1 MKKRAIVS
9 VVASLALAGVMCVG
23 LAACGGAN
31 AKSIKGEEVTKE
43 VWDAAF
49 DFDNEVYQNFKLEIK
64 EDAKSEME
72 FMGIKAKGSGTETKT
87 YIYAEGL
94 TYAKEKQK
102 MTVKGSVPDDMKA
115 LLSEEQI
122 KQLEEQLNQK
132 IDEEKEY
139 YVDETDGAAKYIQ
152 KVDGAWKNVSSVG
165 KSAMA
170 ALKSECAQL
179 PSKSFDQ
186 YTYDAAQK
194 GYVAEAS
201 GVTYVVKFKGDK
213 LVAVYATSNV
223 LGTSSTYNLVLS
235 YGGQSVKLPAVAE

>member
-1 MKKRAIVS
+1 MFS

-64 EDAKSEME
+64 EDAKGEMNL
-72 FMGIKAKGSGTETKT
+72 MGITAKMNGTETKT

-102 MTVKGSVPDDMKA
+102 ATVKGSIPDDMKG
-115 LLSEEQI
+115 LLTEEQI
-122 KQLEEQLNQK
+122 KQAEEQLNQK

-139 YVDETDGAAKYIQ
+139 YVDTTGDTTKYVQ
-152 KVDGAWKNVSSVG
+152 KVDGAWKNVSSAG
-165 KSAMA
+165 KSAIG
-170 ALKSECAQL
+170 ALKSECEQL
-179 PSKSFDQ
+179 PSTAFDK
-186 YTYDAAQK
+186 YTYDAGQK

-213 LVAVYATSNV
+213 LVAVYVTSNL
-223 LGTSSTYNLVLS
+223 LGTSSTYNLVLT
-235 YGGQSVKLPAVAE
+235 YGGQSVKLPEVAE